1 MFTFFFCACL
11 FSYILNAFYIL
22 SLKSAECPQQVKD
35 KVKTKASRE
44 GGFPAAGWDLY
55 KRQARQDQKQGLQS

>member
-1 MFTFFFCACL
+1 MFTFFFCVCL

-35 KVKTKASRE
+35 KVKTKASRG
-44 GGFPAAGWDLY
+44 GGFPAAG
-55 KRQARQDQKQGLQS
+55 